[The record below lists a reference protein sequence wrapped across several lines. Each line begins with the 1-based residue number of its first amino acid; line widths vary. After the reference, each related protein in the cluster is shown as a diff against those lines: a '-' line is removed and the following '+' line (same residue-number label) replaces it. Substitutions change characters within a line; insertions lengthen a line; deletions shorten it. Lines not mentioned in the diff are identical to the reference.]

1 MQQSLKMLREA
12 GWTAEIT
19 EHWNSFGGVKVDF
32 ANFADIIFFK
42 PGGGIHACQVTNRG
56 EIRAHIRKI
65 LAEPRALIFIQSGG
79 RILLHGWRH
88 RAEPGKKRKKWDCK
102 GIEITERH
110 FKKCQNS
117 HTTPKPSNEIKGFK
131 RSKILQEK

>member
-42 PGGGIHACQVTNRG
+42 AGHGRHACQVTTRG
-56 EIRAHIRKI
+56 EIRPHIKKI
-65 LAEPRALIFIQSGG
+65 LAEPRALIWILSGG
-79 RILLHGWRH
+79 RILLHGWNH
-88 RAEPGKKRKKWDCK
+88 KAPPGKKRKIWTCK

-110 FKKCQNS
+110 FKK
-117 HTTPKPSNEIKGFK
+117 
-131 RSKILQEK
+131 